1 MSTKRKQIVRL
12 LGEGRSQNEVV
23 EALHCSKRD
32 VAAVAKMI
40 KETQMDG
47 STLAELTEDDIRQM
61 VAPPKERESNYIQP
75 DYEYLAKELPKRGV
89 SRKLLWLE
97 YTNTTT
103 PEGGALYQ
111 YSYFCEEFEKFL
123 NASKA
128 TAKLKHIPGKVVYI
142 DWAGDTM
149 AIKDRITGRNITVYL
164 FVACLPYSGYFYVEG
179 FTDTTQSSWI
189 AGHIHAF
196 EFFGGVPYVVTPDC
210 CATATD
216 RTPTFVTKINAT
228 YLEFTE
234 FYLTAA
240 IPTRIRH
247 PRDKAHVE
255 GAVGICERW
264 IIAALRHQTFFSL
277 DELNDVI
284 FDIAEGLN
292 AEPFQVKEDSRAL
305 LFFNEER
312 DELKELPPERYEISE
327 WKKAKVAHD
336 YHVQVDYRRYSVD
349 YHNIGCEVECRVT
362 NTRVDI
368 FDKSRNLL
376 ASHLRLYGR
385 KGECQTLPEHM
396 PPNHQYAES
405 SYSPERFRRW
415 ASGIGPDTVQ
425 VIENIMASKP
435 IIEQTFVTCA
445 NVLGL
450 AKRGKKDLLEAA
462 SRRMLQSGGPVSWTR
477 AKNTMAAIQF
487 SGDLLPHVSSPQSE
501 IVDRAPD
508 IGRTRP
514 SDYYRREKVDGY
526 AD

>member
-1 MSTKRKQIVRL
+1 MSTKRKSIARL

-40 KETQMDG
+40 KETKMDG
-47 STLAELTEDDIRQM
+47 GTLATLEEEDIRQM
-61 VAPPKERESNYIQP
+61 VAPSRERESNYIQP
-75 DYEYLAKELPKRGV
+75 DFEYLAKELPKRGV
-89 SRKLLWLE
+89 TRKLLWLE

-111 YSYFCEEFEKFL
+111 YSYFCEELDKFL

-149 AIKDRITGRNITVYL
+149 AIKDRVTGRDITVYL

-179 FTDTTQSSWI
+179 FLDTTQSSWI

-196 EFFGGVPYVVTPDC
+196 EFFGGAPYVLTPDC

-216 RTPTFVTKINAT
+216 RTPSFVTKINAT

-234 FYLTAA
+234 FYSTAA
-240 IPTRIRH
+240 IPARIRH

-277 DELNDVI
+277 EELNSII

-292 AEPFQVKEDSRAL
+292 AEPFQVKENSRAS
-305 LFFNEER
+305 LFFEEEKG
-312 DELKELPPERYEISE
+312 ELKDLPSERYEISE
-327 WKKAKVAHD
+327 WKEAKVAHD

-349 YHNIGCEVECRVT
+349 YHNIGCKVECRVT
-362 NTRVDI
+362 NARVDI

-376 ASHLRLYGR
+376 ASHPRLYGR
-385 KGECQTLPEHM
+385 KGECQTLLEHM

-415 ASGIGPDTVQ
+415 AAGIGPGTVQ

-462 SRRMLQSGGPVSWTR
+462 CRLMLQSGGPVSWTR
-477 AKNTMAAIQF
+477 AKNTMAAIQS
-487 SGDLLPHVSSPQSE
+487 SGNPYSSTPKPQTE
-501 IVDRAPD
+501 IVDNAPD
-508 IGRTRP
+508 IGRTRS
-514 SDYYRREKVDGY
+514 SDYYRREKGGGN